1 MVAPRDFAT
10 LKFGQRSFCPSPPPE
25 KCSPY
30 AYVYYYFI
38 SQSLNERGEKLQSLE
53 DRTQEMRDKAEQ
65 YSKNA
70 HALAQKFKD
79 KKWYQ
84 I

>member
-1 MVAPRDFAT
+1 MLIIIRVTPQTHDW
-10 LKFGQRSFCPSPPPE
+10 SFLL
-25 KCSPY
+25 
-30 AYVYYYFI
+30 
-38 SQSLNERGEKLQSLE
+38 QSLNERGEKLDALE
-53 DRTQEMRDKAEQ
+53 DRTRQMRDNAEQ

-70 HALAQKFKD
+70 HALAQKFKE